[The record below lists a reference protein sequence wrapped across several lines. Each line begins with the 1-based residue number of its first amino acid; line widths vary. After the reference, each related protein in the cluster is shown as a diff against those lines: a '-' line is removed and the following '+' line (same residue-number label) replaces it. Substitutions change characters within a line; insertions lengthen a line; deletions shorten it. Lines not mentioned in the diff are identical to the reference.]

1 MIRPLIILTSIV
13 FISGCSENNQK
24 ETLLSNSIPDQES
37 WNSTILMTRE
47 GKKRAVIRSGHLSN
61 YESKAKDEKREFN
74 KLISTLKRTTAPVD
88 VIAKEEAIEE
98 LRGKYSDYFGEVDL
112 RIASLKELSEIQKT
126 ANSKFKKIINTSILD
141 EKVDADFYS
150 TEERHM
156 SNLKS
161 EMAYVYGDTKKDS
174 MLAIGNVVVVSD
186 SGVTLFT
193 DSLLWNSSDS
203 LISTDDTVMLIT
215 ETYDTLNGI
224 GFQSNADLTH
234 WKIHQ
239 TWGVTDRT
247 YE

>member
-74 KLISTLKRTTAPVD
+74 KLISTLKRAD
-88 VIAKEEAIEE
+88 ALYIEREEAIEE

>member
-1 MIRPLIILTSIV
+1 M
-13 FISGCSENNQK
+13 
-24 ETLLSNSIPDQES
+24 
-37 WNSTILMTRE
+37 
-47 GKKRAVIRSGHLSN
+47 IRSGHLSN

-74 KLISTLKRTTAPVD
+74 KLISTLIRTNAPP
-88 VIAKEEAIEE
+88 IEKEEAIEE

-141 EKVDADFYS
+141 EKVEADFYS

-193 DSLLWNSSDS
+193 DSLMWNSIDS
-203 LISTDDTVMLIT
+203 LITTDDTVMFIT
-215 ETYDTLNGI
+215 ENNDTLKGV

-234 WKIHQ
+234 YKFYDAS
-239 TWGVTDRT
+239 GVTDRT

>member
-1 MIRPLIILTSIV
+1 VIRPLIILTLIV

-24 ETLLSNSIPDQES
+24 ETLLSSSIPDQES
-37 WNSTILMTRE
+37 WNSTIFMTRE

-74 KLISTLKRTTAPVD
+74 KLISTLIRTNAPP
-88 VIAKEEAIEE
+88 IEKEEAIEE

-141 EKVDADFYS
+141 EKVEADFYS

-193 DSLLWNSSDS
+193 DSLMWNSIDS
-203 LISTDDTVMLIT
+203 LITTDDTVMFIT
-215 ETYDTLNGI
+215 ENNDTLKGV

-234 WKIHQ
+234 YKFYDAS
-239 TWGVTDRT
+239 GVTDRT

>member
-74 KLISTLKRTTAPVD
+74 KLISTLKRTNAPP
-88 VIAKEEAIEE
+88 IEEEEAIEE

-193 DSLLWNSSDS
+193 DSLMWNSIDS
-203 LISTDDTVMLIT
+203 LITTDDTVMFIT
-215 ETYDTLNGI
+215 ENNDTLKGV

-234 WKIHQ
+234 YKFYDAS
-239 TWGVTDRT
+239 GVTDRT

>member
-1 MIRPLIILTSIV
+1 MIRPLIILTSIL
-13 FISGCSENNQK
+13 FISGCSESNRK
-24 ETLLSNSIPDQES
+24 ETLLSSSIPDQES

-74 KLISTLKRTTAPVD
+74 KLISTLKRTNAPP
-88 VIAKEEAIEE
+88 IEKEEAIEE

-193 DSLLWNSSDS
+193 DSLMWNSIDS
-203 LISTDDTVMLIT
+203 LITTDDTVMFIT
-215 ETYDTLNGI
+215 ENNDTLNGV

-234 WKIHQ
+234 YKFYDVS
-239 TWGVTDRT
+239 GVTDRT

>member
-24 ETLLSNSIPDQES
+24 ETLLSSSIPDQES

-74 KLISTLKRTTAPVD
+74 KLISTLKRTNAPP
-88 VIAKEEAIEE
+88 IEKEEAIEE

-193 DSLLWNSSDS
+193 DSLMWNSIDS
-203 LISTDDTVMLIT
+203 LITTDDTVMFIT
-215 ETYDTLNGI
+215 ENNDTLKGV

-234 WKIHQ
+234 YKFYDAS
-239 TWGVTDRT
+239 GVTDRT

>member
-1 MIRPLIILTSIV
+1 MKLKWLILTIT
-13 FISGCSENNQK
+13 ILILGCSENVEEK
-24 ETLLSNSIPDQES
+24 TLVSNSIPDQES
-37 WNSTILMTRE
+37 WNVSIIMTRE

-61 YESKAKDEKREFN
+61 YEGKAKDDKREFN
-74 KLISTLKRTTAPVD
+74 KLISILKNTNASPIER
-88 VIAKEEAIEE
+88 EEAVEE
-98 LRGKYSDYFGEVDL
+98 LSSRFGDYTGNVDL
-112 RIASLKELSEIQKT
+112 RIASVEQLKEIQRT
-126 ANSKFKKIINTSILD
+126 ANTDFKKKINTAILD
-141 EKVDADFYS
+141 EKVDSDLYS

-193 DSLLWNSSDS
+193 DSLMWNSTDS
-203 LISTDDTVMLIT
+203 LITTDDTVMLIT
-215 ETYDTLNGI
+215 ENNDTLNGI

-239 TWGVTDRT
+239 TWGVTDRK

>member
-1 MIRPLIILTSIV
+1 
-13 FISGCSENNQK
+13 
-24 ETLLSNSIPDQES
+24 
-37 WNSTILMTRE
+37 MTRE

-74 KLISTLKRTTAPVD
+74 KLISTLKRTNAPP
-88 VIAKEEAIEE
+88 IEKEEAIEE

-141 EKVDADFYS
+141 EKVEADFYS

-193 DSLLWNSSDS
+193 DSLMWNSIDS
-203 LISTDDTVMLIT
+203 LITTDDTVMFIT
-215 ETYDTLNGI
+215 ENNDTLKGV

-234 WKIHQ
+234 YKFYDAS
-239 TWGVTDRT
+239 GVTDRT

>member
-1 MIRPLIILTSIV
+1 MIRPLIILTLIV

-24 ETLLSNSIPDQES
+24 ETLLSSSIPDQES
-37 WNSTILMTRE
+37 WNSTIFMTRE

-74 KLISTLKRTTAPVD
+74 KLISTLKRTNAPP
-88 VIAKEEAIEE
+88 IEKEEAIEE

-141 EKVDADFYS
+141 EKVEADFYS

-193 DSLLWNSSDS
+193 DSLMWNSIDS
-203 LISTDDTVMLIT
+203 LITTDDTVMFIT
-215 ETYDTLNGI
+215 ENNDTLKGV

-234 WKIHQ
+234 YKFYDAS
-239 TWGVTDRT
+239 GVTDRT

>member
-1 MIRPLIILTSIV
+1 VIRPLIILTSIV

-24 ETLLSNSIPDQES
+24 ETLLSSSIPDQES

-74 KLISTLKRTTAPVD
+74 KLISTLKRTNAPP
-88 VIAKEEAIEE
+88 IEEEEAIEE

-193 DSLLWNSSDS
+193 DSLMWNSIDS
-203 LISTDDTVMLIT
+203 LITTDDTVMFIT
-215 ETYDTLNGI
+215 ENNDTLKGV

-234 WKIHQ
+234 YKFYDAS
-239 TWGVTDRT
+239 GVTDRT

>member
-74 KLISTLKRTTAPVD
+74 KLISTLKRTNAPP
-88 VIAKEEAIEE
+88 IEKEEAIEE

-193 DSLLWNSSDS
+193 DSLMWNSIDS
-203 LISTDDTVMLIT
+203 LITTDDTVMFIT
-215 ETYDTLNGI
+215 ENNDTLNGV

-234 WKIHQ
+234 YKFYDVS
-239 TWGVTDRT
+239 GVTDRT

>member
-24 ETLLSNSIPDQES
+24 ETLLSSSIPDQES

-74 KLISTLKRTTAPVD
+74 KLISTLKRTNAPP
-88 VIAKEEAIEE
+88 IEKEEAIEE

-193 DSLLWNSSDS
+193 DSLLWNSIDS
-203 LISTDDTVMLIT
+203 LITTDDTVMFIT
-215 ETYDTLNGI
+215 ENNDTLKGV

-234 WKIHQ
+234 YKFYDAS
-239 TWGVTDRT
+239 GVTDRT

>member
-74 KLISTLKRTTAPVD
+74 KLISTLKRTNAPP
-88 VIAKEEAIEE
+88 IEKEEAIEE

-193 DSLLWNSSDS
+193 DSLLWNSIDS
-203 LISTDDTVMLIT
+203 LITTDDTVMFIT
-215 ETYDTLNGI
+215 ENNDTLNGV

-234 WKIHQ
+234 YKFYDVS
-239 TWGVTDRT
+239 GVTDRT

>member
-1 MIRPLIILTSIV
+1 VIRPLIILTSIV

-74 KLISTLKRTTAPVD
+74 KLISTLKRTNAPP
-88 VIAKEEAIEE
+88 IEKEEAIEE

-193 DSLLWNSSDS
+193 DSLMWNSIDS
-203 LISTDDTVMLIT
+203 LITTDDTVMFIT
-215 ETYDTLNGI
+215 ENNDTLKGV

-234 WKIHQ
+234 YKFYDAS
-239 TWGVTDRT
+239 GVTDRT

>member
-1 MIRPLIILTSIV
+1 MKFKWFILTIT
-13 FISGCSENNQK
+13 ILILGCSESVEEK
-24 ETLLSNSIPDQES
+24 TLVSNSIPDQES
-37 WNSTILMTRE
+37 WNVSIIMTRE

-61 YESKAKDEKREFN
+61 YEGKAKDDKREFN
-74 KLISTLKRTTAPVD
+74 KLISTMKNTNASPIER
-88 VIAKEEAIEE
+88 EEAVEK
-98 LRGKYSDYFGEVDL
+98 LSSKFGSYVDDVDL
-112 RIASLKELSEIQKT
+112 RIASVEQLNEIQKT
-126 ANSKFKKIINTSILD
+126 ANTDFKKKINTAILD
-141 EKVDADFYS
+141 EKVDSDLYS

-193 DSLLWNSSDS
+193 DSLMWNSTDS
-203 LISTDDTVMLIT
+203 LITTDDTVMLIT
-215 ETYDTLNGI
+215 ENNDTLNGI

-239 TWGVTDRT
+239 TWGVTDRK

>member
-1 MIRPLIILTSIV
+1 MIRPLIILTLIV

-24 ETLLSNSIPDQES
+24 ETLLSSSIPDQES
-37 WNSTILMTRE
+37 WNSTIFMTRE

-74 KLISTLKRTTAPVD
+74 KLISTLIRTNAPP
-88 VIAKEEAIEE
+88 IEKEEAIEE

-141 EKVDADFYS
+141 EKVEADFYS

-193 DSLLWNSSDS
+193 DSLMWNSIDS
-203 LISTDDTVMLIT
+203 LITTDDTVMFIT
-215 ETYDTLNGI
+215 ENNDTLKGV

-234 WKIHQ
+234 YKFYDAS
-239 TWGVTDRT
+239 GVTDRT

>member
-24 ETLLSNSIPDQES
+24 ETLLSSSIPDQES

-74 KLISTLKRTTAPVD
+74 KLISTLKRTNAPP
-88 VIAKEEAIEE
+88 IEKEEAIEE

-193 DSLLWNSSDS
+193 DSLMWNSIDS
-203 LISTDDTVMLIT
+203 LITTDDTVMFIT
-215 ETYDTLNGI
+215 ENNDTLNGV

-234 WKIHQ
+234 YKFYDVS
-239 TWGVTDRT
+239 GVTDRT

>member
-74 KLISTLKRTTAPVD
+74 KLISTLKRTNAPP
-88 VIAKEEAIEE
+88 IEKEEAIEE

-193 DSLLWNSSDS
+193 DSLMWNSIDS
-203 LISTDDTVMLIT
+203 LITTDDTVMFIT
-215 ETYDTLNGI
+215 ENNDTLKGV

-234 WKIHQ
+234 YKFYDAS
-239 TWGVTDRT
+239 GVTDRT

>member
-74 KLISTLKRTTAPVD
+74 KLISTLKRTNAPP
-88 VIAKEEAIEE
+88 IEKEEAIEE

-193 DSLLWNSSDS
+193 DSLLWNSIDS
-203 LISTDDTVMLIT
+203 LITTDDTVMFIT
-215 ETYDTLNGI
+215 ENNDTLKGV

-234 WKIHQ
+234 YKFYDAS
-239 TWGVTDRT
+239 GVTDRT

>member
-1 MIRPLIILTSIV
+1 VIRPLIILTSIV

-24 ETLLSNSIPDQES
+24 ETLLSSSIPDQES

-74 KLISTLKRTTAPVD
+74 KLISTLKRTNAPP
-88 VIAKEEAIEE
+88 IEKEEAIEE

-193 DSLLWNSSDS
+193 DSLMWNSIDS
-203 LISTDDTVMLIT
+203 LITTDDTVMFIT
-215 ETYDTLNGI
+215 ENNDTLKGV

-234 WKIHQ
+234 YKFYDAS
-239 TWGVTDRT
+239 GVTDRT

>member
-74 KLISTLKRTTAPVD
+74 KLISTLKRTNAPP
-88 VIAKEEAIEE
+88 IEEEEAIEE

-174 MLAIGNVVVVSD
+174 MLA
-186 SGVTLFT
+186 T
-193 DSLLWNSSDS
+193 
-203 LISTDDTVMLIT
+203 M
-215 ETYDTLNGI
+215 
-224 GFQSNADLTH
+224 
-234 WKIHQ
+234 
-239 TWGVTDRT
+239 RT
-247 YE
+247 

>member
-74 KLISTLKRTTAPVD
+74 KLISTLKRTNAPP
-88 VIAKEEAIEE
+88 IEKEEAIEE

-193 DSLLWNSSDS
+193 DSLLWNSIDS
-203 LISTDDTVMLIT
+203 LITTDDTVMFIT
-215 ETYDTLNGI
+215 ENNDTLNGV

-234 WKIHQ
+234 YKFYDAS
-239 TWGVTDRT
+239 GVTDRT

>member
-1 MIRPLIILTSIV
+1 
-13 FISGCSENNQK
+13 
-24 ETLLSNSIPDQES
+24 
-37 WNSTILMTRE
+37 MTRE

-74 KLISTLKRTTAPVD
+74 KLISTLKRTNAPP
-88 VIAKEEAIEE
+88 IEKEEAIEE

-193 DSLLWNSSDS
+193 DSLMWNSIDS
-203 LISTDDTVMLIT
+203 LITTDDTVMFIT
-215 ETYDTLNGI
+215 ENNDTLKGV

-234 WKIHQ
+234 YKFYDAS
-239 TWGVTDRT
+239 GVTDRT